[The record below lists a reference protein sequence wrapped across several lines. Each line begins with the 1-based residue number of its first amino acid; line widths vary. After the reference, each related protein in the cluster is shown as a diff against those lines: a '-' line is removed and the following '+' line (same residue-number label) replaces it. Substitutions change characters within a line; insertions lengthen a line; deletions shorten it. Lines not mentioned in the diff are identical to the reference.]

1 LNPCQFCKNLSVKIV
16 LDLGFFPPVNV
27 MYKMSEIQNS
37 SESFPLE
44 FGYCTKC
51 SLVQIVNE
59 VNQSTVFPE
68 TYPYLSG
75 MTKSLV
81 DNFKQQSEQAMN
93 LINLN
98 ENDLVLDIGSNDG
111 SLLMQYKNKC
121 KVLGVEPTFAAKSSL
136 EKGIPTLESFFS
148 LVVARDIL
156 KGYGKAKLITACNVF
171 AHIPN
176 LNELLKGIDEVL
188 SEDGVFIS
196 ESHYLF
202 RLLSNLQFDTIY
214 HEHLRYYSAT
224 FLSMA
229 FEQFNLKIFR
239 IDLIDS
245 HGGSI
250 RVWASRPG
258 KFKIHSSV
266 SELIKKE
273 SSKNLEFEMFLFSNS
288 VRNWRHR
295 FRSLIAELVL
305 DGNLIAGVG
314 APSRSSTLLTFAG
327 ITSQDIFAVA
337 EVKGSAKIGRFIPG
351 TKIPVLDENEVLSK
365 EPNVLLIL
373 SWHLSETLM
382 KILRDKGF
390 KGKFLIPL
398 PNPVLVE

>member
-1 LNPCQFCKNLSVKIV
+1 
-16 LDLGFFPPVNV
+16 
-27 MYKMSEIQNS
+27 MYKISEIQNS

-51 SLVQIVNE
+51 SLVQIINE

-98 ENDLVLDIGSNDG
+98 ESDLVLDIGSNDG
-111 SLLMQYKNKC
+111 SLLMQYKNNC
-121 KVLGVEPTFAAKSSL
+121 KVLGVEPTFAAKTSL

-148 LVVARDIL
+148 LDVARDIL
-156 KGYGKAKLITACNVF
+156 KAYGKAKLITACNVF

-202 RLLSNLQFDTIY
+202 SLLSNLQFDTIY

-258 KFKIHSSV
+258 KFKINSSV

-273 SSKNLEFEMFLFSNS
+273 SSKNLEFEMVLFSNS

-295 FRSLIAELVL
+295 FRSLIAELIL